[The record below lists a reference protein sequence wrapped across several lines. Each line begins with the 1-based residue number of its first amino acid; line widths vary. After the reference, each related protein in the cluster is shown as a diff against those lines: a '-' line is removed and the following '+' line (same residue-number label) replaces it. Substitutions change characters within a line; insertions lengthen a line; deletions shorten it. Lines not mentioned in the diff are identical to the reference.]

1 MKLDPIVE
9 RACTWSLNTII
20 WSYHSAVIIQ
30 TNIKEEGRKFEKKE
44 LKKLLDHI
52 SKGHIP
58 YQQSLLTYL
67 VYFLGACFEN
77 FKINNVKKKV
87 DNETVEILID
97 AFFDTAKKY
106 SKDKSVGYQPCIIDV
121 NNKKYDFNKKIINA
135 HLPKLTKADIKNIT
149 SWFVNNYKTAE
160 PISKIFIGAGHYFN
174 LENTGYMNQVAG
186 PGKSNTTA
194 LLELLPGNFEKF
206 AGTGLRK
213 DVALRLSYLYMN
225 EAYSPRLHEHYV
237 DKASKKSKNVLKY
250 AKGEWIK
257 YFYLRASTMLGMLQT
272 ILNSGKSESEKH
284 FKDIAKEM
292 SRIEYLDVINLLE
305 KNIEES
311 DDYKEKDY
319 LTSIWALIDDFRS
332 KKPTKGFR
340 DLYFKNNK

>member
-87 DNETVEILID
+87 DDETVEFLIN
-97 AFFDTAKKY
+97 AFFDTAKRY
-106 SKDKSVGYQPCIIDV
+106 SKDKSVGYQPCIIEV
-121 NNKKYDFNKKIINA
+121 NNKKYDFNKKIINS

-160 PISKIFIGAGHYFN
+160 PISKIFIGASHYFN

-206 AGTGLRK
+206 VGTGLRK

-225 EAYSPRLHEHYV
+225 EAYSRRLHEHYV

-257 YFYLRASTMLGMLQT
+257 YFYLRASSFLRMIEIMFT
-272 ILNSGKSESEKH
+272 SGKPGNE
-284 FKDIAKEM
+284 KDIKDMVKEM
-292 SRIEYLDVINLLE
+292 SRMDFLDIIYLCSRKIALSENEKEKNNLLIIRDL
-305 KNIEES
+305 IEE
-311 DDYKEKDY
+311 YRLK
-319 LTSIWALIDDFRS
+319 
-332 KKPTKGFR
+332 TK
-340 DLYFKNNK
+340 

>member
-9 RACTWSLNTII
+9 RACMWSLNTII

-44 LKKLLDHI
+44 LRKLLDQI

-87 DNETVEILID
+87 DDETVENLINV
-97 AFFDTAKKY
+97 FFDTAKRY
-106 SKDKSVGYQPCIIDV
+106 SKDKSIGHQPCIIEV

-135 HLPKLTKADIKNIT
+135 HLPKLTKADIKSIT

-186 PGKSNTTA
+186 LGKSNTTA
-194 LLELLPGNFEKF
+194 LLELLPGHFEKF
-206 AGTGLRK
+206 VGTGLRK

-250 AKGEWIK
+250 AKGKWIN
-257 YFYLRASTMLGMLQT
+257 FFL
-272 ILNSGKSESEKH
+272 
-284 FKDIAKEM
+284 
-292 SRIEYLDVINLLE
+292 
-305 KNIEES
+305 KNE
-311 DDYKEKDY
+311 
-319 LTSIWALIDDFRS
+319 
-332 KKPTKGFR
+332 
-340 DLYFKNNK
+340 

>member
-1 MKLDPIVE
+1 MIIKLDPIVE

-77 FKINNVKKKV
+77 YKINNVKKKV
-87 DNETVEILID
+87 DDETVEFLIN
-97 AFFDTAKKY
+97 AFFDTAKRY
-106 SKDKSVGYQPCIIDV
+106 SKDKSIGYQPCIIEV
-121 NNKKYDFNKKIINA
+121 NKKKYDFNKKIINA
-135 HLPKLTKADIKNIT
+135 HLPGLTKADIKNI
-149 SWFVNNYKTAE
+149 SNWFVKNYKSAE
-160 PISKIFIGAGHYFN
+160 SISKVFIGAGHYFN

-194 LLELLPGNFEKF
+194 LLELLPGHFEKF
-206 AGTGLRK
+206 PGTGLRK

-225 EAYSPRLHEHYV
+225 EAYSIRLHENYV
-237 DKASKKSKNVLKY
+237 NKASKKSKNVLKFT
-250 AKGEWIK
+250 KGEWIK
-257 YFYLRASTMLGMLQT
+257 YFHLRAGSSLRMIEIMFT
-272 ILNSGKSESEKH
+272 SGKPGNE
-284 FKDIAKEM
+284 KDIKDMVKSM
-292 SRIEYLDVINLLE
+292 SRLDFLDLIYFCSRKIATSNNETEKNNLLIIRDL
-305 KNIEES
+305 IEE
-311 DDYKEKDY
+311 YR
-319 LTSIWALIDDFRS
+319 L
-332 KKPTKGFR
+332 
-340 DLYFKNNK
+340 KN

>member
-77 FKINNVKKKV
+77 YKINNVKKKV
-87 DNETVEILID
+87 DDETVEILIN
-97 AFFDTAKKY
+97 AFFDTAKRY
-106 SKDKSVGYQPCIIDV
+106 SKDKSIGYQPCIIEV

-135 HLPKLTKADIKNIT
+135 HLPGLTKADIKNI
-149 SWFVNNYKTAE
+149 SNWFVKNYKSAE
-160 PISKIFIGAGHYFN
+160 SISKVFIGAGHYFN

-194 LLELLPGNFEKF
+194 LLELLPGHFEKF
-206 AGTGLRK
+206 PGTGLRK

-225 EAYSPRLHEHYV
+225 EAFSPRLHEHYV
-237 DKASKKSKNVLKY
+237 DKVSKKSKNVLKY
-250 AKGEWIK
+250 SKGKWIN
-257 YFYLRASTMLGMLQT
+257 FFL
-272 ILNSGKSESEKH
+272 
-284 FKDIAKEM
+284 
-292 SRIEYLDVINLLE
+292 
-305 KNIEES
+305 KNE
-311 DDYKEKDY
+311 
-319 LTSIWALIDDFRS
+319 
-332 KKPTKGFR
+332 
-340 DLYFKNNK
+340 

>member
-9 RACTWSLNTII
+9 RACMWSLNTII

-87 DNETVEILID
+87 DDETVEFLIN
-97 AFFDTAKKY
+97 AFFDTAKRY
-106 SKDKSVGYQPCIIDV
+106 SKDKSVGYQPCIIEV
-121 NNKKYDFNKKIINA
+121 NNKKYDFNKKIINS

-160 PISKIFIGAGHYFN
+160 PISKIFIGATHYFN

-206 AGTGLRK
+206 VGTGLRK

-225 EAYSPRLHEHYV
+225 EAYSRRLHEHYV

-257 YFYLRASTMLGMLQT
+257 YFYLRASSFLRMIEIMFT
-272 ILNSGKSESEKH
+272 SGKPGNE
-284 FKDIAKEM
+284 KDIKDMVKEM
-292 SRIEYLDVINLLE
+292 SRMDFLDIIYLCSRKIALSENEKEKNNLLIIRDL
-305 KNIEES
+305 IEE
-311 DDYKEKDY
+311 YRLK
-319 LTSIWALIDDFRS
+319 
-332 KKPTKGFR
+332 TK
-340 DLYFKNNK
+340 

>member
-1 MKLDPIVE
+1 MIMKLDPIVE

-87 DNETVEILID
+87 DDETVEILINS
-97 AFFDTAKKY
+97 FFDTAKRY
-106 SKDKSVGYQPCIIDV
+106 SKDKSVGYQPCIIEV

-135 HLPKLTKADIKNIT
+135 HLPKLNKADIKNIST
-149 SWFVNNYKTAE
+149 WFVNNYKTAE

-194 LLELLPGNFEKF
+194 LLELLPGHFEKF
-206 AGTGLRK
+206 VGTGLRK

-225 EAYSPRLHEHYV
+225 EAFSPRLHEHYV
-237 DKASKKSKNVLKY
+237 EKVSKKSKNVLKY
-250 AKGEWIK
+250 SKGKWIN
-257 YFYLRASTMLGMLQT
+257 FFL
-272 ILNSGKSESEKH
+272 
-284 FKDIAKEM
+284 
-292 SRIEYLDVINLLE
+292 
-305 KNIEES
+305 KNE
-311 DDYKEKDY
+311 
-319 LTSIWALIDDFRS
+319 
-332 KKPTKGFR
+332 
-340 DLYFKNNK
+340 

>member
-77 FKINNVKKKV
+77 YKINNVKNKV
-87 DNETVEILID
+87 DDETVEFLIN
-97 AFFDTAKKY
+97 AFFDTAKRY
-106 SKDKSVGYQPCIIDV
+106 SKDKSVGYQPCTIEV

-135 HLPKLTKADIKNIT
+135 HLPKLTKADIKNIS
-149 SWFVNNYKTAE
+149 SWFVNNYKSAE
-160 PISKIFIGAGHYFN
+160 SISKVFIGAGHYFN

-186 PGKSNTTA
+186 PGKSNAKA
-194 LLELLPGNFEKF
+194 LLELLPGHFEKF
-206 AGTGLRK
+206 PGTGLRK

-225 EAYSPRLHEHYV
+225 EAYSIRLHENYV
-237 DKASKKSKNVLKY
+237 NKASKKSKNVLKY

-257 YFYLRASTMLGMLQT
+257 YFYLRASTSLGMIQT
-272 ILNSGKSESEKH
+272 IFNSGKPGNEKH
-284 FKDIAKEM
+284 IKDMVKDM
-292 SRIEYLDVINLLE
+292 SRLEFLDVIYLCSKNIQVTDDENQKSNLLIIRDL
-305 KNIEES
+305 IEE
-311 DDYKEKDY
+311 YR
-319 LTSIWALIDDFRS
+319 L
-332 KKPTKGFR
+332 
-340 DLYFKNNK
+340 KNK

>member
-1 MKLDPIVE
+1 MKLDPIVD

-77 FKINNVKKKV
+77 FRINNVKKKV
-87 DNETVEILID
+87 DDETVEFLIN
-97 AFFDTAKKY
+97 AFFDTAKRY
-106 SKDKSVGYQPCIIDV
+106 SKDKSIGYQPCIIEVD
-121 NNKKYDFNKKIINA
+121 NKKYDFNKKIINA
-135 HLPKLTKADIKNIT
+135 HLPKLTKADIENIST
-149 SWFVNNYKTAE
+149 WFVNNYKTAE

-186 PGKSNTTA
+186 PGKSNTTS

-206 AGTGLRK
+206 VGTGLRK
-213 DVALRLSYLYMN
+213 DVALRLSYLFMN
-225 EAYSPRLHEHYV
+225 EAYSPRLYENYV
-237 DKASKKSKNVLKY
+237 DKTSKKSKNVLKY
-250 AKGEWIK
+250 SKGKWIN
-257 YFYLRASTMLGMLQT
+257 FFL
-272 ILNSGKSESEKH
+272 
-284 FKDIAKEM
+284 
-292 SRIEYLDVINLLE
+292 
-305 KNIEES
+305 KNE
-311 DDYKEKDY
+311 
-319 LTSIWALIDDFRS
+319 
-332 KKPTKGFR
+332 
-340 DLYFKNNK
+340 

>member
-77 FKINNVKKKV
+77 YKINNVKKNV
-87 DNETVEILID
+87 DDETVEFLIN
-97 AFFDTAKKY
+97 AFFDTAKRY
-106 SKDKSVGYQPCIIDV
+106 SKDKSVGYQPCIIEV
-121 NNKKYDFNKKIINA
+121 NNKKYDFNKKIINS

-194 LLELLPGNFEKF
+194 LLELLPGHFEKF
-206 AGTGLRK
+206 VGTGLRK

-257 YFYLRASTMLGMLQT
+257 YFYLRASSSLRMIEIMFT
-272 ILNSGKSESEKH
+272 SGKPGNE
-284 FKDIAKEM
+284 KDIKDMVNEM
-292 SRIEYLDVINLLE
+292 SRMDFLDIIYLCSRKIALSENEKEKNNLLIIRDL
-305 KNIEES
+305 IEE
-311 DDYKEKDY
+311 YRLK
-319 LTSIWALIDDFRS
+319 
-332 KKPTKGFR
+332 TK
-340 DLYFKNNK
+340 

>member
-87 DNETVEILID
+87 DDETVEFLIN
-97 AFFDTAKKY
+97 AFFDTAKRY
-106 SKDKSVGYQPCIIDV
+106 SKDKSVGYQPCIIEV
-121 NNKKYDFNKKIINA
+121 NNKKYDFNKKIINS

-160 PISKIFIGAGHYFN
+160 PISKIFIGASHYFN

-206 AGTGLRK
+206 VGTGLRK

-225 EAYSPRLHEHYV
+225 EAYSRRLHEHYV

-257 YFYLRASTMLGMLQT
+257 YFYLRASSSLRMIEIMFT
-272 ILNSGKSESEKH
+272 SGKPGNE
-284 FKDIAKEM
+284 KDIKDMVKEM
-292 SRIEYLDVINLLE
+292 SRMDFLDIIYLCSRKIALSENEKEKNNLL
-305 KNIEES
+305 I
-311 DDYKEKDY
+311 
-319 LTSIWALIDDFRS
+319 I
-332 KKPTKGFR
+332 R
-340 DLYFKNNK
+340 DLLEEYRLKTK

>member
-9 RACTWSLNTII
+9 RACMWSLNTII

-87 DNETVEILID
+87 DDETVEFLIN
-97 AFFDTAKKY
+97 AFFDTAKRY
-106 SKDKSVGYQPCIIDV
+106 SKDNSVGYQPCIIEV
-121 NNKKYDFNKKIINA
+121 NNKKYDFNKKIINS

-160 PISKIFIGAGHYFN
+160 PISKIFIGASHYFN

-206 AGTGLRK
+206 VGTGLRK

-225 EAYSPRLHEHYV
+225 EAYSRRLHEHYV

-257 YFYLRASTMLGMLQT
+257 YFYLRASSFLRMIEIMFT
-272 ILNSGKSESEKH
+272 SGKPGNE
-284 FKDIAKEM
+284 KDIKDMVKEM
-292 SRIEYLDVINLLE
+292 SRMDFLDIIYLCSRKIALSENEKEKNNLLIIRDL
-305 KNIEES
+305 IEE
-311 DDYKEKDY
+311 YRLK
-319 LTSIWALIDDFRS
+319 
-332 KKPTKGFR
+332 TK
-340 DLYFKNNK
+340 

>member
-77 FKINNVKKKV
+77 YKINNVKKKV
-87 DNETVEILID
+87 DDETVEFLIN
-97 AFFDTAKKY
+97 AFFDTAKRY
-106 SKDKSVGYQPCIIDV
+106 SKDKSIGYQPCIIEV

-135 HLPKLTKADIKNIT
+135 HLPRLTKADIKNI
-149 SWFVNNYKTAE
+149 SNWFVKNYKSAE
-160 PISKIFIGAGHYFN
+160 SISKVFIGAGHYFN

-194 LLELLPGNFEKF
+194 LLELLPGHFEKF
-206 AGTGLRK
+206 PGTGLRK
-213 DVALRLSYLYMN
+213 DIALRLSYLYMN
-225 EAYSPRLHEHYV
+225 EAYSIRLHENYV
-237 DKASKKSKNVLKY
+237 NKASKKSKKVLKFT
-250 AKGEWIK
+250 KGEWIK
-257 YFYLRASTMLGMLQT
+257 FFLLRASSTLKMMQI
-272 ILNSGKSESEKH
+272 ILNSGKSENEKD
-284 FKDIAKEM
+284 FKDMATGM

-319 LTSIWALIDDFRS
+319 LTSIWSLIDDYRS

-340 DLYFKNNK
+340 NLYFKDKK

>member
-77 FKINNVKKKV
+77 YKINNVKKNV
-87 DNETVEILID
+87 DDETVEFLIN
-97 AFFDTAKKY
+97 AFFDTAKRY
-106 SKDKSVGYQPCIIDV
+106 SKDKSVGYQPCIIEV
-121 NNKKYDFNKKIINA
+121 NNKKYDFNKKIINS

-194 LLELLPGNFEKF
+194 LIELLPGNFEKF
-206 AGTGLRK
+206 VGTGLRK

-257 YFYLRASTMLGMLQT
+257 YFYLRASSSLRMIEIMFT
-272 ILNSGKSESEKH
+272 SGKPGNE
-284 FKDIAKEM
+284 KDIKDMVKEM
-292 SRIEYLDVINLLE
+292 RRMDFLDIIYLCSRKIALSENEKEKNNLLIIRDL
-305 KNIEES
+305 IEE
-311 DDYKEKDY
+311 YRLK
-319 LTSIWALIDDFRS
+319 
-332 KKPTKGFR
+332 TK
-340 DLYFKNNK
+340 

>member
-1 MKLDPIVE
+1 MKLDPIIE
-9 RACTWSLNTII
+9 RACIWSLNTII

-30 TNIKEEGRKFEKKE
+30 SNIKEEGRKFEKKE

-87 DNETVEILID
+87 DDETVEFLIN
-97 AFFDTAKKY
+97 AFFDTAKRY
-106 SKDKSVGYQPCIIDV
+106 SKDKSVGYQPCIIEV
-121 NNKKYDFNKKIINA
+121 NNKKYDFNKKIINS
-135 HLPKLTKADIKNIT
+135 HLPKLTRADIKNIA

-206 AGTGLRK
+206 VGTGLRK

-225 EAYSPRLHEHYV
+225 EAYSRRLHEHYV

-257 YFYLRASTMLGMLQT
+257 YFYLRASSSLRMIEIMFT
-272 ILNSGKSESEKH
+272 SGKPGNE
-284 FKDIAKEM
+284 KDIKDMVKEM
-292 SRIEYLDVINLLE
+292 SRMDFLDIIYLCSRKIALSENEKEKNNLLIIRDL
-305 KNIEES
+305 IEE
-311 DDYKEKDY
+311 YRLK
-319 LTSIWALIDDFRS
+319 
-332 KKPTKGFR
+332 TK
-340 DLYFKNNK
+340 

>member
-1 MKLDPIVE
+1 MIMKLDPIVE

-30 TNIKEEGRKFEKKE
+30 TGIKEEGRKFQSKE

-87 DNETVEILID
+87 DDETVENLIN
-97 AFFDTAKKY
+97 AFFDTAKRY
-106 SKDKSVGYQPCIIDV
+106 SKDKSIGHQPCIIEV

-135 HLPKLTKADIKNIT
+135 HLPKLTKADIKSIT
-149 SWFVNNYKTAE
+149 SWFVNNYKTVE

-194 LLELLPGNFEKF
+194 LLELLPGHFEKF
-206 AGTGLRK
+206 VGTGLRK
-213 DVALRLSYLYMN
+213 DVALRLSYIFMN
-225 EAYSPRLHEHYV
+225 EAYSPRLYEHYV

-250 AKGEWIK
+250 AKGKWIN
-257 YFYLRASTMLGMLQT
+257 FFL
-272 ILNSGKSESEKH
+272 
-284 FKDIAKEM
+284 
-292 SRIEYLDVINLLE
+292 
-305 KNIEES
+305 KNE
-311 DDYKEKDY
+311 
-319 LTSIWALIDDFRS
+319 
-332 KKPTKGFR
+332 
-340 DLYFKNNK
+340 

>member
-30 TNIKEEGRKFEKKE
+30 TGIKEEGRKFQSKE

-67 VYFLGACFEN
+67 VYYLGACFEN
-77 FKINNVKKKV
+77 FKINNIKKKV
-87 DNETVEILID
+87 DDETVENLIN
-97 AFFDTAKKY
+97 AFFDNAKRY
-106 SKDKSVGYQPCIIDV
+106 SKDKSIGHQPCIIEV

-135 HLPKLTKADIKNIT
+135 HLPKLTKADIKSIT

-194 LLELLPGNFEKF
+194 LLELLPGHFEKF
-206 AGTGLRK
+206 VGTGLRK

-257 YFYLRASTMLGMLQT
+257 YFYLRASSSLRMIEIMFT
-272 ILNSGKSESEKH
+272 SGKPGNK
-284 FKDIAKEM
+284 KDIKDMVKEM
-292 SRIEYLDVINLLE
+292 SRMDFLDIIYLCSRKIALSENEKEKNNLLIIRDL
-305 KNIEES
+305 IEE
-311 DDYKEKDY
+311 YRLK
-319 LTSIWALIDDFRS
+319 
-332 KKPTKGFR
+332 TK
-340 DLYFKNNK
+340 

>member
-77 FKINNVKKKV
+77 YKINNVKKNV
-87 DNETVEILID
+87 DDETVEFLIN
-97 AFFDTAKKY
+97 AFFDTAKRY
-106 SKDKSVGYQPCIIDV
+106 SKDKSVGYQPCIIEV
-121 NNKKYDFNKKIINA
+121 NNKKYDFNKKIINS

-186 PGKSNTTA
+186 P
-194 LLELLPGNFEKF
+194 
-206 AGTGLRK
+206 
-213 DVALRLSYLYMN
+213 V
-225 EAYSPRLHEHYV
+225 
-237 DKASKKSKNVLKY
+237 
-250 AKGEWIK
+250 
-257 YFYLRASTMLGMLQT
+257 
-272 ILNSGKSESEKH
+272 
-284 FKDIAKEM
+284 
-292 SRIEYLDVINLLE
+292 NL
-305 KNIEES
+305 IQQH
-311 DDYKEKDY
+311 
-319 LTSIWALIDDFRS
+319 
-332 KKPTKGFR
+332 
-340 DLYFKNNK
+340 

>member
-9 RACTWSLNTII
+9 RACMWSLNTII

-44 LKKLLDHI
+44 LRKLLDQI

-87 DNETVEILID
+87 DDETVEILIN
-97 AFFDTAKKY
+97 AFFDTAKRY
-106 SKDKSVGYQPCIIDV
+106 SKDNSIGYQPCIIEV

-135 HLPKLTKADIKNIT
+135 HLPKLAKSDIKNI
-149 SWFVNNYKTAE
+149 SNWFVNNYKTAE

-194 LLELLPGNFEKF
+194 LLELLPGHFEKF
-206 AGTGLRK
+206 LGTGLRK
-213 DVALRLSYLYMN
+213 DIALRLSYLYMN

-237 DKASKKSKNVLKY
+237 DKESKKSKNVLKY

-257 YFYLRASTMLGMLQT
+257 YFYLRASSSLRMIEIMFT
-272 ILNSGKSESEKH
+272 SGKPGNE
-284 FKDIAKEM
+284 KDIKDMVKEM
-292 SRIEYLDVINLLE
+292 SRMDFLDIIYLCSRKIALSENEKEKNNLLIIRDL
-305 KNIEES
+305 IEE
-311 DDYKEKDY
+311 YRLK
-319 LTSIWALIDDFRS
+319 
-332 KKPTKGFR
+332 TK
-340 DLYFKNNK
+340 

>member
-87 DNETVEILID
+87 DDETVEFLIN
-97 AFFDTAKKY
+97 AFFDTAKRY
-106 SKDKSVGYQPCIIDV
+106 SKDKSVGYQPCIIEV
-121 NNKKYDFNKKIINA
+121 NNKKYDFNKKIINS

-160 PISKIFIGAGHYFN
+160 PISKIFIGASHYFN

-206 AGTGLRK
+206 VGTGLRK

-225 EAYSPRLHEHYV
+225 EAYSRRLHEHYV

-257 YFYLRASTMLGMLQT
+257 YFYLRASSSLRMIEIMFT
-272 ILNSGKSESEKH
+272 SGKPGNE
-284 FKDIAKEM
+284 KDIKDMVKEM
-292 SRIEYLDVINLLE
+292 SRMDFLDIIYLCSRKIALSENEKEKNNLLIIRDL
-305 KNIEES
+305 IEE
-311 DDYKEKDY
+311 YRLK
-319 LTSIWALIDDFRS
+319 
-332 KKPTKGFR
+332 TK
-340 DLYFKNNK
+340 

>member
-9 RACTWSLNTII
+9 RACMWSLNTII

-44 LKKLLDHI
+44 LRKLLDQI

-77 FKINNVKKKV
+77 FKINNLKKKV
-87 DNETVEILID
+87 NDETVEILIN
-97 AFFDTAKKY
+97 AFFDTAKRY
-106 SKDKSVGYQPCIIDV
+106 SKDKSAGYQPCIIEV

-135 HLPKLTKADIKNIT
+135 HLPKLAKSDIKNI
-149 SWFVNNYKTAE
+149 SNWFVNNYKTAE

-194 LLELLPGNFEKF
+194 LLELLPGHFEKF
-206 AGTGLRK
+206 VGTGLRK

-237 DKASKKSKNVLKY
+237 NKASKKSKNILKY

-257 YFYLRASTMLGMLQT
+257 YFYLRASSSLRMIEIMFT
-272 ILNSGKSESEKH
+272 SGKPGNEKNI
-284 FKDIAKEM
+284 KDMVKEM
-292 SRIEYLDVINLLE
+292 SRMDFLDIIYLCSRKIALSENEKEKNNLLIIRDL
-305 KNIEES
+305 IEE
-311 DDYKEKDY
+311 YRLK
-319 LTSIWALIDDFRS
+319 
-332 KKPTKGFR
+332 TK
-340 DLYFKNNK
+340 

>member
-87 DNETVEILID
+87 DDETVEFLIN
-97 AFFDTAKKY
+97 AFFDTAKRY
-106 SKDKSVGYQPCIIDV
+106 SKDKSVGYQPCIIEV
-121 NNKKYDFNKKIINA
+121 NNKKYDFNKKIINS

-160 PISKIFIGAGHYFN
+160 PISKIFIGASHYFN

-206 AGTGLRK
+206 VGTGLRK

-257 YFYLRASTMLGMLQT
+257 YFYLRASSSLRMIEIMFT
-272 ILNSGKSESEKH
+272 SGKPGNE
-284 FKDIAKEM
+284 KDIKDMVKEM
-292 SRIEYLDVINLLE
+292 SRMDFLDIIYLCSRKIALSENEKEKNNLLIIRDL
-305 KNIEES
+305 IEE
-311 DDYKEKDY
+311 YRLK
-319 LTSIWALIDDFRS
+319 
-332 KKPTKGFR
+332 TK
-340 DLYFKNNK
+340 

>member
-58 YQQSLLTYL
+58 YKQSLLTYL

-87 DNETVEILID
+87 DDETVEFLIN
-97 AFFDTAKKY
+97 AFFDTAKRY
-106 SKDKSVGYQPCIIDV
+106 SKDKSVGYQPCIIEV
-121 NNKKYDFNKKIINA
+121 NNKKYDFNKKIINS

-206 AGTGLRK
+206 VGTGLRK

-257 YFYLRASTMLGMLQT
+257 YFYLRASSSLRMIEIMFT
-272 ILNSGKSESEKH
+272 SGKPGNE
-284 FKDIAKEM
+284 KDIKDMVKEM
-292 SRIEYLDVINLLE
+292 SRMDFLDIIYLCSRKIALSENEKEKNNLLIIRDL
-305 KNIEES
+305 IEE
-311 DDYKEKDY
+311 YRLK
-319 LTSIWALIDDFRS
+319 
-332 KKPTKGFR
+332 TK
-340 DLYFKNNK
+340 